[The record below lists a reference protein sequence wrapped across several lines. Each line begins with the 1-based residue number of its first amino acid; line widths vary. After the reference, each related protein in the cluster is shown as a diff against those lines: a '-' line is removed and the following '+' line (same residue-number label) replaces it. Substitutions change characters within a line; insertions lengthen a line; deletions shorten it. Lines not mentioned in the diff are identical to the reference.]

1 MLGPDPAT
9 ESAKSR
15 KVPIDLIASAGRAA
29 SAADDETK
37 AMLAAMTDTDWH
49 ELLERLTLYAD
60 NRLIR
65 LTWRGLKRAKGG
77 AVPGGVE
84 AADLAQETIIDVIEG
99 IRQYDSAAHP
109 DFQRFL
115 QDVVDS
121 KVNHLATSAENRKS
135 RRPAD
140 SLDDDAPPLD
150 RVDRSPPPEDQ
161 VAEHELLV
169 RLHGEARE
177 AVAND
182 PLARQIFECLEAD
195 VTKPG
200 EIAALLGISV
210 EQIYN
215 AQKRLARLVDK
226 VRRRRKARSGR

>member
-1 MLGPDPAT
+1 VVEEGSKPTLPGLKDA
-9 ESAKSR
+9 EW
-15 KVPIDLIASAGRAA
+15 
-29 SAADDETK
+29 E
-37 AMLAAMTDTDWH
+37 

-60 NRLIR
+60 NRLLR
-65 LTWRGLKRAKGG
+65 LTWRGLKLARGG

-84 AADLAQETIIDVIEG
+84 AADLAQEAIVDVIEG
-99 IRQYDSAAHP
+99 TRQYDPAANP
-109 DFQRFL
+109 DFLGFL

-121 KVNHLATSAENRKS
+121 KVNHLATGAENRKS

-161 VAEHELLV
+161 VAEDELLV
-169 RLHGEARE
+169 RLQAEARE
-177 AVAND
+177 AVAKD
-182 PLARQIFECLEAD
+182 PLAKQILECLDAG

-210 EQIYN
+210 EEIYN

-226 VRRRRKARSGR
+226 VRRGRKARSGR